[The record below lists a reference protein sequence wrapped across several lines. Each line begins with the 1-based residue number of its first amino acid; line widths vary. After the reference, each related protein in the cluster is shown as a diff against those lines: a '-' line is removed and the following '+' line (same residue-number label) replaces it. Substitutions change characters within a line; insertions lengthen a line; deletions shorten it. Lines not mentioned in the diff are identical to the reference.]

1 MSGLAGKLKTEFLG
15 ARLTPAERKLLEH
28 GAQLAGAN
36 LSEFVLSASLREAR
50 ERVQRVLQEEEA

>member
-1 MSGLAGKLKTEFLG
+1 MSGLAGKQKTEFLG

-36 LSEFVLSASLREAR
+36 LSKFVLSASLREAR
-50 ERVQRVLQEEEA
+50 ERVLQDVKEEP